1 MALILGI
8 GRPSKGTT
16 MKAFLFATAL
26 AVSTAIF
33 AANDAQAGV
42 SFQFGYGGGYY
53 GHGHHGYGYPY
64 YGYRRYGYRPY
75 GYRRYGYRSFPYRQY
90 GYPTYEY
97 DGPAHS
103 PPAAAATPV
112 QRVPAPSQPEP
123 YCREYT
129 REIVID
135 GETQTAYGTACMQA
149 DGSWRLI
156 N

>member
-1 MALILGI
+1 
-8 GRPSKGTT
+8 
-16 MKAFLFATAL
+16 MKAFFITAAL
-26 AVSTAIF
+26 AFSIAIF

-53 GHGHHGYGYPY
+53 GHGYHSGYGYRHYGYPY
-64 YGYRRYGYRPY
+64 YGYRRF
-75 GYRRYGYRSFPYRQY
+75 GYRRYGYRNFRYRHY

-97 DGPAHS
+97 DEPTYS
-103 PPAAAATPV
+103 PPSATAAPV
-112 QRVPAPSQPEP
+112 QQAPVRSQPEP

-149 DGSWRLI
+149 DGSWRLV